1 MRRSAVFALI
11 FGLIAAAVVIA
22 LHMSGALLR
31 PEFFVSDF
39 LLRNASLSK
48 VIGVSWQCVIVTV
61 LALGVAWVTL
71 ETTERS
77 RLWWLFG
84 LLLIELVTL
93 TWIFE
98 LARVFFQPLPAILSS
113 ILSFTLAYSL
123 ALTRTSERRQVTAAW
138 LEGKVAQSTI
148 DKLIETDS
156 LFDSESKTAE
166 VSAVVCDFANKSQLI
181 EELTPTQYAGLIRS
195 FVERATQF
203 FLKEGGYVYAADGE
217 GVRVLFGFPLANAD
231 HAEAASSAALA
242 FRDELAKAEEPPEP
256 NLLGKIDIRIG
267 IDSGAVIAA
276 NSEAEGAPHLLAAGE
291 PIELARRFC
300 MANRIYGSK
309 ILIGPKTFDLA
320 ERKIVARPIDFL
332 GGGEARHRLE
342 VYELL
347 SLAASAAA
355 DEVARRDSFWT
366 GVVYFRERRWN
377 EAFAEF
383 QKARKSN
390 GNEDAPLQW
399 YLHRLEPLC
408 LKMSTEP
415 APAGEPLPLL

>member
-11 FGLIAAAVVIA
+11 IGLIAAVVVIA

-39 LLRNASLSK
+39 LPHNTSPSK

-71 ETTERS
+71 ETAERS
-77 RLWWLFG
+77 QLWWLFG

-98 LARVFFQPLPAILSS
+98 LAHVFFQPLPAILSS
-113 ILSFTLAYSL
+113 ILSFVLAYSL
-123 ALTRTSERRQVTAAW
+123 TLTRATERRQVAAAW

-181 EELTPTQYAGLIRS
+181 EELTPTEYAGLICS

-217 GVRVLFGFPLANAD
+217 GVRVLFGFPLANPD
-231 HAEAASSAALA
+231 HAAAASSAALA
-242 FRDELAKAEEPPEP
+242 FMGELAKAEELLVP

-276 NSEAEGAPHLLAAGE
+276 NFEAEVAPHLLAVGE
-291 PIELARRFC
+291 PIDLARRFC

-355 DEVARRDSFWT
+355 DDVARRDSFWT

-383 QKARKSN
+383 QKARKSD
-390 GNEDAPLQW
+390 GHEDAPLQW

-408 LKMSTEP
+408 LKLSREP

>member
-11 FGLIAAAVVIA
+11 FGFIAAAVVIA

-39 LLRNASLSK
+39 LLRNASPSK
-48 VIGVSWQCVIVTV
+48 VIGVSGQCVIVTV

-93 TWIFE
+93 TWIFD
-98 LARVFFQPLPAILSS
+98 LAHVFFQPLPAILSS
-113 ILSFTLAYSL
+113 ILSFALAYSL
-123 ALTRTSERRQVTAAW
+123 TLTRASERRQVTAAW
-138 LEGKVAQSTI
+138 LKGKVAQSTI

-156 LFDSESKTAE
+156 LFDSESKRAE
-166 VSAVVCDFANKSQLI
+166 VSAVVCDFANQSQLI
-181 EELTPTQYAGLIRS
+181 EELTPTEYAGLIRS
-195 FVERATQF
+195 FVGRATQF
-203 FLKEGGYVYAADGE
+203 FVKEGGYVYAANGE

-231 HAEAASSAALA
+231 HAAAASGAALA
-242 FRDELAKAEEPPEP
+242 FMDELAKAEELSEP
-256 NLLGKIDIRIG
+256 NGLGKIDVRIG

-276 NSEAEGAPHLLAAGE
+276 NSEADVAPHLLAAGE

-309 ILIGPKTFDLA
+309 ILIGPMTFDLA
-320 ERKIVARPIDFL
+320 EEKIVARPIDFL
-332 GGGEARHRLE
+332 GCGEARHCLE

-355 DEVARRDSFWT
+355 DEVARRDSFWI
-366 GVVYFRERRWN
+366 GVVYFRQRRWN
-377 EAFAEF
+377 EAFVEF
-383 QKARKSN
+383 QKARQSN
-390 GNEDAPLQW
+390 GHEDAPLQW

-408 LKMSTEP
+408 LMISTEP

>member
-11 FGLIAAAVVIA
+11 FGLIAAAVVLA

-31 PEFFVSDF
+31 PEFFVSDL
-39 LLRNASLSK
+39 LLRNASPSK
-48 VIGVSWQCVIVTV
+48 VIGVSGQCVIVTV

-71 ETTERS
+71 ETAERS
-77 RLWWLFG
+77 QLWWLLG

-93 TWIFE
+93 TWIFD
-98 LARVFFQPLPAILSS
+98 LAHVFFQPLPAILSS
-113 ILSFTLAYSL
+113 ILSFALAYSL
-123 ALTRTSERRQVTAAW
+123 TLTGASERRQVTAAW
-138 LEGKVAQSTI
+138 LKGKVAQSTI
-148 DKLIETDS
+148 DELVETDS
-156 LFDSESKTAE
+156 LFDSESKRAE
-166 VSAVVCDFANKSQLI
+166 VSAVVCDFANQSQLI
-181 EELTPTQYAGLIRS
+181 EELTPTEYAGLIRS
-195 FVERATQF
+195 FVGRATQF
-203 FLKEGGYVYAADGE
+203 FLKEGGYVYAADGQ

-231 HAEAASSAALA
+231 HAAAASGAALA
-242 FRDELAKAEEPPEP
+242 FMDELAKAEELSEP
-256 NLLGKIDIRIG
+256 NLLGKIDVRIG

-276 NSEAEGAPHLLAAGE
+276 NSEAEAAPHLLAAGE
-291 PIELARRFC
+291 PIELARRFS

-320 ERKIVARPIDFL
+320 ERKIVARPIDLL
-332 GGGEARHRLE
+332 GGGEARHHLE

-347 SLAASAAA
+347 SLAASAAV
-355 DEVARRDSFWT
+355 DEMARRDSFWT

-383 QKARKSN
+383 QKARKTN
-390 GNEDAPLQW
+390 GQEDAPLQW

>member
-1 MRRSAVFALI
+1 
-11 FGLIAAAVVIA
+11 
-22 LHMSGALLR
+22 
-31 PEFFVSDF
+31 
-39 LLRNASLSK
+39 
-48 VIGVSWQCVIVTV
+48 
-61 LALGVAWVTL
+61 
-71 ETTERS
+71 
-77 RLWWLFG
+77 
-84 LLLIELVTL
+84 LVTL

-98 LARVFFQPLPAILSS
+98 LAHVFFQPLPAILSS
-113 ILSFTLAYSL
+113 ILSLVLAYSL
-123 ALTRTSERRQVTAAW
+123 TLTRATERRQVTAAW

-181 EELTPTQYAGLIRS
+181 EELTPTEYAGLIRS

-231 HAEAASSAALA
+231 HAAAASGAALA
-242 FRDELAKAEEPPEP
+242 FMDGLAKAEELPEP

-276 NSEAEGAPHLLAAGE
+276 NSEGEAGLHLLAAGE
-291 PIELARRFC
+291 PIDLARRFC

-408 LKMSTEP
+408 LKMSREP
-415 APAGEPLPLL
+415 APTGEPLPLL

>member
-1 MRRSAVFALI
+1 M
-11 FGLIAAAVVIA
+11 
-22 LHMSGALLR
+22 
-31 PEFFVSDF
+31 
-39 LLRNASLSK
+39 
-48 VIGVSWQCVIVTV
+48 
-61 LALGVAWVTL
+61 
-71 ETTERS
+71 
-77 RLWWLFG
+77 
-84 LLLIELVTL
+84 
-93 TWIFE
+93 
-98 LARVFFQPLPAILSS
+98 
-113 ILSFTLAYSL
+113 
-123 ALTRTSERRQVTAAW
+123 TAAW

-181 EELTPTQYAGLIRS
+181 EELTPTEYAGLIRS

-231 HAEAASSAALA
+231 HAAAASSAALA
-242 FRDELAKAEEPPEP
+242 FMDELAKAEELSEP

-276 NSEAEGAPHLLAAGE
+276 NSEAEVAPHLLAVGE
-291 PIELARRFC
+291 PIDLARRFC

-355 DEVARRDSFWT
+355 DDVARRDSFWT

-383 QKARKSN
+383 QKARKSD
-390 GNEDAPLQW
+390 GHEDAPLQW

-408 LKMSTEP
+408 LKLSREP